1 MSCCDSPNKSSG
13 TKRDLGIDEM
23 IENNNTKNKSGKGKF
38 LLTLLHLTMLAILIF
53 GDDVEIIESNLN
65 YIIIGYVLLFLSI
78 VLLKSR
84 QRIE

>member
-1 MSCCDSPNKSSG
+1 
-13 TKRDLGIDEM
+13 M
-23 IENNNTKNKSGKGKF
+23 IENNNTKNKSGKGNF

-53 GDDVEIIESNLN
+53 GDDVGIIESNLN

>member
-1 MSCCDSPNKSSG
+1 
-13 TKRDLGIDEM
+13 M

-78 VLLKSR
+78 VLLKGR

>member
-1 MSCCDSPNKSSG
+1 
-13 TKRDLGIDEM
+13 M
-23 IENNNTKNKSGKGKF
+23 IENNNTKNKSGKGNF

>member
-1 MSCCDSPNKSSG
+1 
-13 TKRDLGIDEM
+13 M